1 MNRLVQTPV
10 AVDWAEAHLHD
21 PVHIDCTTAVMLK
34 ILDGKCK
41 MDQQEKDTIA
51 ILYDVIKSRP
61 GKLLDSSHHRLIEI
75 ARRQNSD
82 DIIMQVYEQR
92 LYAETMITR
101 PVMNAYKAMLRGE
114 GLIN

>member
-1 MNRLVQTPV
+1 MNRVVQPPAV
-10 AVDWAEAHLHD
+10 AEWAEAYLHE

-41 MDQQEKDTIA
+41 MDPQEKDTIA
-51 ILYDVIKSRP
+51 IMYDVIKQRP
-61 GKLLDSSHHRLIEI
+61 GKLLNDTHRQLIET
-75 ARRQNSD
+75 ARQQSND

-92 LYAETMITR
+92 LYAETMISR
-101 PVMNAYKAMLRGE
+101 PVMKAYKAMLRKE